1 MPLVGDVLASIRRG
15 GREKMGKVGLE
26 GHMEEMVR
34 QAEEAHIGVLQALRT
49 RYVELSSAV
58 SDTAF
63 LQQHVEAT
71 LHSITDLHTSIDQD
85 VVSAVKGS
93 VGEVGGVVRR
103 WKEVQGSLEAAN
115 MLLDI
120 HTLMEDSVKA
130 ATDHRFLE
138 SAEHLAKIESLLQ
151 EASEKEIEGELDIIN
166 ALREELVTRRMEL
179 LYSISEVWQET
190 LIWEEERQPDGE
202 RSVSLLVLP
211 KGRKTSNWNGQQL
224 QQMLGAL
231 YMLGELHRQI
241 TTLGR
246 NLMKHFFEPIIQLG
260 AEVKAVERSDGFVV
274 TVTHGGKDS
283 RGTRQ
288 ATVVLMRLQEVFT
301 ILSKVLLSVVINTI
315 TSRETT
321 LMHMLGTEIGN
332 DFKDILIKDCI
343 ADAIPY
349 SRAELSQFDKVKA
362 ATEDFQKFLVEK
374 GFFVEQ
380 DKSLMEYAANVDVVF
395 SNKACA
401 HILERARTLM
411 KQPLHVTVCITPLEP
426 GGPLVVQDVTGRQL
440 DQSTMRLEKLLS
452 AKSLNMPKCQI
463 STSVCDLVEL
473 IYETLEEACT
483 SSPEYAGRLFYT
495 VHNILTLYSHVVPTA
510 HAHQLATL
518 PQQAAIVHNNS
529 MYLAHHALF
538 LGHQYRLR
546 LPQAL
551 RTATITTI
559 DQAHELRKM
568 ASSIFLKAMQN
579 HRTALITT
587 LRESV
592 CLDSL
597 GCDASQAEKTQQGMR
612 QVIHQ
617 LQLLHRVWQNVLP
630 YRVYIKAISRLVSSV
645 VEEVVARV
653 VTLEDI
659 SADAALAL
667 ITTLTLLKE
676 FVPSLFKVEGEEEPG
691 PGEALRYVTLWGK
704 FSELIVV
711 LGASLQ
717 DIQDRWAQGK
727 GPLAHEFTPD
737 EAKQLVRALFQNT
750 DRRAKVLA
758 RIK

>member
-1 MPLVGDVLASIRRG
+1 
-15 GREKMGKVGLE
+15 
-26 GHMEEMVR
+26 MEELVR
-34 QAEEAHIGVLQALRT
+34 QAEEARVGVLQALGS
-49 RYVELSSAV
+49 RYVELTSAV
-58 SDTAF
+58 ADTAF
-63 LQQHVEAT
+63 LHQHVNTT
-71 LHSITDLHTSIDQD
+71 LQSITDLHTSIDGD
-85 VVSAVKGS
+85 VVSGVKGS

-103 WKEVQGSLEAAN
+103 WKEVLASLEAAG

-120 HTLMEDSVKA
+120 HTHFEDAEEAESE
-130 ATDHRFLE
+130 HRFMEAAQHFAKVENLLE
-138 SAEHLAKIESLLQ
+138 
-151 EASEKEIEGELDIIN
+151 EASKKEIEGELDIVS
-166 ALREELVTRRMEL
+166 ALQEELVLRRTQL
-179 LYSISEVWQET
+179 IYSISEVWQET
-190 LIWEEERQPDGE
+190 LTWEEERQANGG

-211 KGRKTSNWNGQQL
+211 RRRKMSTLSGQQL

-231 YMLGELHRQI
+231 YLLGELQRQI

-246 NLMKHFFEPIIQLG
+246 NLMKHFFEPIIQHG
-260 AEVKAVERSDGFVV
+260 AEVKVAERNDGYVV
-274 TVTHGGKDS
+274 TVTHGGKDRS
-283 RGTRQ
+283 GKNE
-288 ATVVLMRLQEVFT
+288 AIVVLMRLQEVFD
-301 ILSKVLLSVVINTI
+301 ILNRALLSIVIRTDD
-315 TSRETT
+315 TSETT
-321 LMHMLGTEIGN
+321 LMHMLGSQISTE
-332 DFKDILIKDCI
+332 FKNILIKDCI
-343 ADAIPY
+343 ADAVPY
-349 SRAELSQFDKVKA
+349 SRAELSQFDEVKS
-362 ATEDFQKFLVEK
+362 ATEEFQKFLVEK
-374 GFFVEQ
+374 GFFREQ

-411 KQPLHVTVCITPLEP
+411 KQPLHITVCITPLKP
-426 GGPLVVQDVTGRQL
+426 GGPLVIQDETGRQMSK
-440 DQSTMRLEKLLS
+440 STMRLEKLLS
-452 AKSLNMPKCQI
+452 AKSLNLPKCQI

-473 IYETLEEACT
+473 IYETLEEAC
-483 SSPEYAGRLFYT
+483 SSSAEYAGRLFYT

-510 HAHQLATL
+510 HAHELASL

-538 LGHQYRLR
+538 LGHQYRPR
-546 LPQAL
+546 LPQPL
-551 RTATITTI
+551 CSTTITTL

-568 ASSIFLKAMQN
+568 ASSIFLKAMQS

-592 CLDSL
+592 CLGSL
-597 GCDASQAEKTQQGMR
+597 GCDASQAGKAQQGMR

-630 YRVYIKAISRLVSSV
+630 CSVYIKAISRLVDSV

-667 ITTLTLLKE
+667 ITILTHLKD
-676 FVPSLFKVEGEEEPG
+676 FVPSLFKVEGEEDPG
-691 PGEALRYVTLWGK
+691 PGEVLRCVRLWGK

>member
-15 GREKMGKVGLE
+15 GRERSGKVGTE

-34 QAEEAHIGVLQALRT
+34 QAEEAHVGLLQALRT

-71 LHSITDLHTSIDQD
+71 LHSITDLHTSIEQD

-115 MLLDI
+115 TLLDI
-120 HTLMEDSVKA
+120 HTLLEDSMKA
-130 ATDHRFLE
+130 AADHKFLE
-138 SAEHLAKIESLLQ
+138 SAEHLAKVENLLQ
-151 EASEKEIEGELDIIN
+151 EASEKEIEKELDIMN
-166 ALREELVTRRMEL
+166 ALQEELVMRRTQL

-190 LIWEEERQPDGE
+190 LTWEEERQPDGK
-202 RSVSLLVLP
+202 RSVSLSVLL
-211 KGRKTSNWNGQQL
+211 KQKTTSNWNEQQL

-246 NLMKHFFEPIIQLG
+246 NLMKHFFEPIIQHG
-260 AEVKAVERSDGFVV
+260 ATVKAMERSDGVV
-274 TVTHGGKDS
+274 LTVTHGGKDS
-283 RGTRQ
+283 QDTRQ
-288 ATVVLMRLQEVFT
+288 ATIVLMRLKEVFT
-301 ILSKVLLSVVINTI
+301 ILSKVLLSVVVNT
-315 TSRETT
+315 TSSREIT
-321 LMHMLGTEIGN
+321 LMNMLGDEIGN

-349 SRAELSQFDKVKA
+349 SRAELSHFDKVKA
-362 ATEDFQKFLVEK
+362 AAEDFQNFLVEK
-374 GFFVEQ
+374 GFFKEQ

-401 HILERARTLM
+401 HILERARILM
-411 KQPLHVTVCITPLEP
+411 KQPLHITVCITPLEP
-426 GGPLVVQDVTGRQL
+426 GGPLIIQDVTGRKQ

-551 RTATITTI
+551 RIATITTI
-559 DQAHELRKM
+559 DQAQELRKM

-579 HRTALITT
+579 HRIALITT

-597 GCDASQAEKTQQGMR
+597 GCDASRAEKTQQGMR

-617 LQLLHRVWQNVLP
+617 LQLLHRVWQDVLP

-653 VTLEDI
+653 VTMEDI

-667 ITTLTLLKE
+667 ITTLILLKE

-691 PGEALRYVTLWGK
+691 QGEVLRDVALWGK